1 MNNSSIELLI
11 INLKESVDMI
21 TEWLKDSGLSVNDVK
36 NKICLFSTN
45 YQGSLFA

>member
-36 NKICLFSTN
+36 TKIFLFSAHH
-45 YQGSLFA
+45 QGSLFA